1 MNSLAMITRLFS
13 LLAVVV
19 ALLSPTLDAAAATTP
34 EQVRKFVHAVYI
46 EGVPYEQASQL
57 APDVA
62 LPVLEQ
68 VLRDPRE
75 EEFWAN
81 AAITIGMIGHDQGVD
96 LLMEFI
102 TRREAKPK
110 LSHAQ
115 TVAKT
120 SAVMALGYI
129 VNKTGNR
136 KALDFLKTG
145 VDPKTWRTRKLAW
158 TGEFHGTGKERD
170 KQLAVMAALGL
181 GVSGNPEAAQIL
193 RSLGETPKTRQMR
206 ALKRALP
213 EIDNVADEALK
224 ANNVIASK
232 GIQNYYL
239 KGAPA
244 CPYGPEQCKP
254 GFVWR
259 EAFAGDKVCVSGEV
273 RTQTAQDN
281 AQAAQRRDPNGTYG
295 PNTCTLG
302 YVWRE
307 AGSNDQVCV
316 TGAVRD
322 QAAAD
327 NAQAAAR
334 RDPDCAQLN

>member
-1 MNSLAMITRLFS
+1 MNRLGMITRLFS

-19 ALLSPTLDAAAATTP
+19 SLLSPTHDAAASTTP
-34 EQVRKFVHAVYI
+34 EQVMEFVHAVYI

-62 LPVLEQ
+62 LPILKQ

-81 AAITIGMIGHDQGVD
+81 AAVTIGMIGHDQGVD

-102 TRREAKPK
+102 TRSEAKSK
-110 LSHAQ
+110 LSRAQ

-136 KALDFLKTG
+136 KALDFLKTS
-145 VDPKTWRTRKLAW
+145 VDPQTWRKRSLAW
-158 TGEFHGTGKERD
+158 TGAFHGTGKERD
-170 KQLAVMAALGL
+170 KQLAVMAVLGL
-181 GVSGNPEAAQIL
+181 GVSGNPEAAQTL
-193 RSLGETPKTRQMR
+193 RSLGETPKTPQMR
-206 ALKRALP
+206 ALKKALP
-213 EIDNVADEALK
+213 EVGNVAGEALK
-224 ANNVIASK
+224 ANSVIASK
-232 GIQNYYL
+232 GIQSYYRT
-239 KGAPA
+239 APA
-244 CPYGPEQCKP
+244 ACTYGPEQCKL

-273 RTQTAQDN
+273 RTQSAQDN
-281 AQAAQRRDPNGTYG
+281 AQAAQRRDPNGAYG
-295 PNTCTLG
+295 PNSCKLG

-307 AGSNDQVCV
+307 AGPNDQVCV
-316 TGAVRD
+316 AGAVRD

-327 NAQAAAR
+327 NAQAVAR
-334 RDPDCAQLN
+334 RDPVCAK